1 MTLCSAIVRLGNLL
15 VNKQWNASLSR
26 YLAFSFQRKKYS
38 LESSLKI
45 ISERARAE
53 RVSYWAFLMSLSWH
67 IFMNTYLYYIIY
79 TYIDFPI
86 ASVAKFLMR
95 LGCQG
100 KQTEDSSRQWLFKI
114 WKLSLWKAI
123 IVSGNSFLSLSP
135 ANIRIHILWPYQYYK
150 SQGTPR

>member
-45 ISERARAE
+45 ISERARTE

-100 KQTEDSSRQWLFKI
+100 KQTEDSSRQWLFQTLKI
-114 WKLSLWKAI
+114 LSWKPYLCLVTHSYPDKL
-123 IVSGNSFLSLSP
+123 VLREY
-135 ANIRIHILWPYQYYK
+135 NILFHK
-150 SQGTPR
+150 FHA